1 MMQSRNGKFPS
12 DAFSTENSMF
22 SLQYYLTSAVYL
34 QDHVMLLQMNLQYLY
49 ITDEEHLAL
58 YKYDHLPLFEHRY
71 LQNMENINDCFL

>member
-12 DAFSTENSMF
+12 DSFSTENSMF

-34 QDHVMLLQMNLQYLY
+34 QDHVMLLQMNLQYLH

-58 YKYDHLPLFEHRY
+58 YKYDHLPLFQHRF